1 MNNPKYLRLKHHKQD
16 GNLPYGMD
24 VTDDVIDVNTLND
37 SLIFDISYDV
47 TYVQPEWDKNDKSR
61 ERSLCKVVW

>member
-47 TYVQPEWDKNDKSR
+47 TYVQPE
-61 ERSLCKVVW
+61 